1 MQTWYKSFMCF
12 QTGWTGWIHNDMS
25 HTHVCPIYRL
35 NCCCCMVH
43 VTFYFGNNTLRHQ
56 RHPYI
61 SKCSKQLTEENIRS
75 GKMEKDVSIASSL
88 AWYLHLQLCMLH
100 AFKWAVMPPPVMAQ
114 TCKLGGKVGRWQLVS
129 LGKKKTMFHYYYYE
143 SKDRWSG
150 NDILNISA
158 FIRA

>member
-1 MQTWYKSFMCF
+1 MCF

-35 NCCCCMVH
+35 NCCCMVH

-61 SKCSKQLTEENIRS
+61 SKCSQQLTEENIRS
-75 GKMEKDVSIASSL
+75 GKMEKDVSIASGL